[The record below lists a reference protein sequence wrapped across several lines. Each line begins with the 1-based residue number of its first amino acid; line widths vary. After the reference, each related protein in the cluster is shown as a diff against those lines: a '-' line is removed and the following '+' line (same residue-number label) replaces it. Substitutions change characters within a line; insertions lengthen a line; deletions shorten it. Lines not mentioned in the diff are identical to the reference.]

1 VASEAGR
8 GASTDYGA
16 GSEKT
21 NGWRSIS
28 NSSSAMKAAA
38 WERARGEL
46 RVVAALEG
54 SYAGYNPGR
63 SDDDATR
70 C

>member
-1 VASEAGR
+1 MAVDQQFIIG
-8 GASTDYGA
+8 
-16 GSEKT
+16 
-21 NGWRSIS
+21 
-28 NSSSAMKAAA
+28 AMKAAA
-38 WERARGEL
+38 WERAKGEL